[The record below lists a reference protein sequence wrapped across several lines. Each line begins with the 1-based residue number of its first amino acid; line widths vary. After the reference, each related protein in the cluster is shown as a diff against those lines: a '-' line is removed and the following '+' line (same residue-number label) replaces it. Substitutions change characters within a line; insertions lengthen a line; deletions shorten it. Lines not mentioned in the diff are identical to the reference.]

1 MPVLEFAFALVDGNL
16 AVVHFHVLHESPP
29 VLDPFLDHTKA
40 NNESQRRDHA
50 DGGEGAH
57 RGERE
62 DGGEE
67 EVEVGDAAELLEDGL
82 GEEGEDVVLGRGDVV
97 GRVLERLPAVH
108 GGVVAVDDA
117 REPRAADGAAA
128 RGGGPAADGL
138 VVAVGGAEAGEGVE
152 LAPSQ
157 AVAPPPAGTAHTGSR
172 LSTSRP
178 PIPARRSPAL
188 APHPIKSAP
197 DSRRSPAACDLEEN
211 GESDCD
217 LAATPKKKF
226 KPKQS
231 LKVNGEIPFQQKK
244 NLANP
249 RGETT
254 RKLHPHFAR
263 NVIITCRNHKTE

>member
-1 MPVLEFAFALVDGNL
+1 MPVLEFAVALVDGNL

-82 GEEGEDVVLGRGDVV
+82 GEKGEDVVLGRGDVV

-217 LAATPKKKF
+217 LAATPTKKIQTKAIPQS
-226 KPKQS
+226 KWRNPVPTKKISQIREAKQR
-231 LKVNGEIPFQQKK
+231 VNCTRIS
-244 NLANP
+244 
-249 RGETT
+249 RGT
-254 RKLHPHFAR
+254 
-263 NVIITCRNHKTE
+263 

>member
-1 MPVLEFAFALVDGNL
+1 M
-16 AVVHFHVLHESPP
+16 
-29 VLDPFLDHTKA
+29 
-40 NNESQRRDHA
+40 
-50 DGGEGAH
+50 
-57 RGERE
+57 
-62 DGGEE
+62 
-67 EVEVGDAAELLEDGL
+67 
-82 GEEGEDVVLGRGDVV
+82 
-97 GRVLERLPAVH
+97 
-108 GGVVAVDDA
+108 DDA

-217 LAATPKKKF
+217 LAATPTKKIQTKAIPQSKWRNPVPTKKK
-226 KPKQS
+226 S
-231 LKVNGEIPFQQKK
+231 
-244 NLANP
+244 
-249 RGETT
+249 
-254 RKLHPHFAR
+254 RKSAR
-263 NVIITCRNHKTE
+263 RNNA

>member
-29 VLDPFLDHTKA
+29 VLDPFLDHTKP
-40 NNESQRRDHA
+40 NNKSQRRDHA

-128 RGGGPAADGL
+128 LGGGPAAGGL

-172 LSTSRP
+172 RGVGDR
-178 PIPARRSPAL
+178 PIPPRDARGRRRGGEGEARRAWVDWG
-188 APHPIKSAP
+188 AEREEREGRERE
-197 DSRRSPAACDLEEN
+197 RRRRGKEVGSYAARE
-211 GESDCD
+211 
-217 LAATPKKKF
+217 
-226 KPKQS
+226 
-231 LKVNGEIPFQQKK
+231 
-244 NLANP
+244 
-249 RGETT
+249 
-254 RKLHPHFAR
+254 RKR
-263 NVIITCRNHKTE
+263 EKRERE